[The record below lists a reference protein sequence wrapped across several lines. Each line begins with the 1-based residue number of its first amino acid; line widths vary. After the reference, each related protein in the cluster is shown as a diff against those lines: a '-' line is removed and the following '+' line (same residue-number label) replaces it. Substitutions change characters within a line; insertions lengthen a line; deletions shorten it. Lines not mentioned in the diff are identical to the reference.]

1 MPLSPPQ
8 QPPSSRLPPAL
19 TLLPLLLLLLL
30 LPNAWALSM
39 QDRGYQEVVP
49 VWMAAPSASGGQ
61 VSFTIAAFGREF
73 LLQLEPDAS
82 FLAPGLKIQH
92 VGSKVPAGFLSE
104 EEEEKD
110 VRLRRCFY
118 SGTVNL
124 QPDSLVAV
132 SLCQGIHGS
141 FLVDGDEYVI
151 QPQGHQSGDPLLQ
164 VHQLQKR
171 GWSREDSGDIPE
183 RDAPAEPNS
192 TPGRTKRFTSQA
204 RYVETLLVADT
215 SMVRFYGGDLTNHI
229 LTLMSVAAQIYKH
242 PSLKNSINLVVVK
255 VLVVEDEKAG
265 PEVSDNG
272 GLMLRNFCNWQQRFN
287 PPSDRHSEHYDTAIL
302 LTRQDFCGH
311 QSCSTL
317 GVAETGTM
325 CDRNKS
331 CSVIEDEGL
340 QAAYTLAHELGHVLS
355 MPHDDSKTCERLF
368 GALGKHHMMAPLF
381 IHLNKTLPWSPC
393 SAMYITEFLDGGH
406 GDCLLD
412 EPADSI
418 PLPTD
423 LPGQMPLYSLDHQCQ
438 QIFGKEFRHCP
449 NATEKDVCS
458 QLWCKLEAGERLC
471 HTKNGSLPW
480 ADGTPCGMGK
490 ICLDGQCMAQEQV
503 MAKIPQQ
510 TSFFSKS
517 HGFPGSFFHFWWS
530 DCINVCSCKYT
541 FKNERNPAKTS
552 SVNEQLMK
560 CKMAGSS
567 QNADEWLLQNPHI
580 PRHIAKEKE
589 ERGQIGQ
596 EALNSRYSTG
606 LSTGQG
612 WLPFWYYI
620 LPGRTVDAASLQE
633 STGIKAITEG
643 FTAVDGSWG
652 PWSSWGPCSR
662 TCDGGVRFSFRACDN
677 PLPKNGG
684 KYCEGQRVQYESC
697 HTEECPP
704 NDRSF
709 REQQCEKYD
718 RYNFTDLNGNLLE
731 WVPMYAGVSPRD
743 RCKLICRAKRGNE
756 FKVFETKVI
765 DGTLCA
771 PDTLSVCVH
780 GQCFK
785 AGCDH
790 IIGSP
795 KKFDKCGVCG
805 GNGSTC
811 RKITGSFNKSKFGYN
826 DIITIP
832 AGATN
837 IDVKHSRRGVRHD
850 GNYLALRTLDG
861 KYLLNGNFTISA
873 TEQDIFVKGSVL
885 RYSGSLTT
893 LERLQGYQQ
902 LPEPLIVQVL
912 NVSKEAD
919 MYLKVR
925 YTFFIPKDI
934 HFSKQKS
941 KEKSLAN
948 VIRPMLTSRWVLGD
962 WSKCS
967 KSCGSG
973 WQRRTVECLDTEG
986 QLSPTCDRA
995 VRPEDIKPC
1004 NYLPCPIWQMGP
1016 WSPCSQ
1022 TCGEGTRT
1030 RSAVCVDYAGKSVAS
1045 EKCGPA
1051 QPVSA
1056 ASACVLQEC

>member
-503 MAKIPQQ
+503 MAK
-510 TSFFSKS
+510 
-517 HGFPGSFFHFWWS
+517 
-530 DCINVCSCKYT
+530 
-541 FKNERNPAKTS
+541 
-552 SVNEQLMK
+552 
-560 CKMAGSS
+560 
-567 QNADEWLLQNPHI
+567 
-580 PRHIAKEKE
+580 
-589 ERGQIGQ
+589 
-596 EALNSRYSTG
+596 
-606 LSTGQG
+606 
-612 WLPFWYYI
+612 
-620 LPGRTVDAASLQE
+620 
-633 STGIKAITEG
+633 
-643 FTAVDGSWG
+643 TAVDGSWG